1 MWHKDTQKR
10 EICEGSRHQVG
21 RNHVTTCLHQCI
33 YICTMN
39 TIRLY
44 KAINIMRQ
52 STEAGRPFMISYL
65 SYNSTKGISNGV
77 RIHNRVI
84 LRQGYNKTQSH
95 LYNELLSFKDIETKE
110 NRQCYVALLLSINN
124 IKIRP

>member
-1 MWHKDTQKR
+1 
-10 EICEGSRHQVG
+10 
-21 RNHVTTCLHQCI
+21 
-33 YICTMN
+33 
-39 TIRLY
+39 
-44 KAINIMRQ
+44 MRQ